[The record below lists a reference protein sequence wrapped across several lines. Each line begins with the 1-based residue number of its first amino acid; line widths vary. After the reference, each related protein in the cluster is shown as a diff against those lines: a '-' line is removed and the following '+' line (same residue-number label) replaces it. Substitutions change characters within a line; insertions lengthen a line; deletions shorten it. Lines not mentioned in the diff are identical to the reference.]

1 VHLSSSEET
10 ELSPFM
16 SKKDD
21 PFAYVAKYVTKQGGD
36 LHFGGT
42 LQTVN
47 FSEFRKS
54 LRAYGRKLI
63 VHSANLDWR
72 FFHLNDPRRKK

>member
-1 VHLSSSEET
+1 
-10 ELSPFM
+10 M
-16 SKKDD
+16 SKNND
-21 PFAYVAKYVTKQGGD
+21 PFTYVAKYVTKQGGD

-42 LQTVN
+42 LHDVN

-54 LRAYGRKLI
+54 ISAFGRKLV
-63 VHSANLDWR
+63 VHSANLNWR